1 MNLFSS
7 IHQIVFHGKGGY
19 DFETVY
25 NLPMWLRKFI
35 YSEIKNY
42 YDDEKQQY
50 ENARNQGSN
59 KTNLVNSDGTVNKQ
73 EFLNAQP
80 RT

>member
-7 IHQIVFHGKGGY
+7 IHQIVFHGNGGY

-42 YDDEKQQY
+42 YDDEKKQY
-50 ENARNQGSN
+50 DNARNGGSN
-59 KTNLVNSDGTVNKQ
+59 RTNLVNPDGTVNKQ
-73 EFLNAQP
+73 EFRNAQP